1 MTLSEIESK
10 TKALATT
17 RQMLAGYVESL
28 NAEIEDA
35 KRRYL
40 HHIKTA
46 VNRAAKCHAELRDAI
61 EGSSEEFKSPRTQV
75 FHGIKVGFRK
85 GTGGIDWDDDERTSD
100 LIEKHFPDQFKTLV
114 KTTRKPQAKALAS
127 LEVGELKK
135 VACRVESTGD
145 VVVIKPIDSE
155 VDKTVNALLKGAV
168 DEAQREAA

>member
-1 MTLSEIESK
+1 MTLNEIESK
-10 TKALATT
+10 TGSYKIARTRLAESVHALNEDIEAMK
-17 RQMLAGYVESL
+17 RQRMPRILR
-28 NAEIEDA
+28 NAELAAAARLELHECIED
-35 KRRYL
+35 
-40 HHIKTA
+40 
-46 VNRAAKCHAELRDAI
+46 
-61 EGSSEEFKSPRTQV
+61 SPEEFKSPRTQV

-145 VVVIKPIDSE
+145 IVVIKPTDSE